1 MATATLKTFK
11 VSGFHCT
18 GCSDN
23 LGSALT
29 NLDGVVRA
37 QADFEAG
44 QVDVRFDPD
53 RVTEDD
59 LKARI
64 RASGFDPD

>member
-11 VSGFHCT
+11 VRGFHCT

-29 NLDGVVRA
+29 NLDGVIRA
-37 QADFEAG
+37 RADFEAG

-59 LKARI
+59 VKARI